1 MTDRIDPETQE
12 MILQFVQKRI
22 DLIRA
27 GDRAGLNQTYVEL
40 DLKRRN
46 QYNSHDY
53 DWYLNLIEEGF
64 GEKTQ
69 RIDIQPC
76 KYPESLPFSG
86 LVTVPWAPD
95 YKVFI
100 NTVTDRRTLWMIRM
114 FEDGLKVVLPAFSG
128 KTADQVATGVWQ
140 LPLPGEQSEDATT
153 ILEFHPEKFTA
164 DVVESLTL
172 SLPVWQ
178 RLLQFEKIRALVL
191 DCFPWYG
198 QCWIAFL
205 TNHEDFPEEET
216 GKWDI
221 GDWRWGEAAEISVDL
236 LELLSKYYEG
246 KTVTDTDLTLQERAD
261 VIYRCLAKAL
271 QHPQITE
278 IIQRFDLADD
288 FEIAVFVPDHFDRGN
303 FCVQQ

>member
-1 MTDRIDPETQE
+1 MSDSIDPETQE

-22 DLIRA
+22 DLIRT
-27 GDRAGLNQTYVEL
+27 GDRAGLYQTYDEL

-53 DWYLNLIEEGF
+53 DWYLKLIEEGF

-69 RIDIQPC
+69 RIDIQSYH
-76 KYPESLPFSG
+76 YPDSLPFQG
-86 LVTVPWAPD
+86 LAGFCGTPD
-95 YKVFI
+95 YKVFVY
-100 NTVTDRRTLWMIRM
+100 TVTGRRTLWVIRISK
-114 FEDGLKVVLPAFSG
+114 DGPKVMLPAFGG

-140 LPLPGEQSEDATT
+140 LPLPGEQIEDATT

-164 DVVESLTL
+164 DVVEFLRL

-191 DCFPWYG
+191 DCFPWFG

-221 GDWRWGEAAEISVDL
+221 GNWRWGEATEISLDL
-236 LELLSKYYEG
+236 LELLRKYYEG

-271 QHPQITE
+271 QHPQICE
-278 IIQRFDLADD
+278 LIQRFDLADD
-288 FEIAVFVPDHFDRGN
+288 FEIAIFDPDHPDRGN
-303 FCVQQ
+303 LCEQQ